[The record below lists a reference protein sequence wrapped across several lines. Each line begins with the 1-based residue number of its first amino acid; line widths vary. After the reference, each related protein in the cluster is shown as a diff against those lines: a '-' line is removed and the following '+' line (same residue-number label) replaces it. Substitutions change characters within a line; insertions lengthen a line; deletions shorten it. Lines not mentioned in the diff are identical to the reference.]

1 MIGPVPSVEWERTN
15 SRRLIRM
22 VIKKIAREVYA
33 LQNFDWDRRTFD
45 SIIEIPKGTTYNS
58 FLIKDEKNILI
69 DSTEPSMA
77 DELLDDLE
85 SLDVQIDYIVSQHAE
100 QDHSGAIPA
109 LLREYPNAKILETR
123 ACKELLEN
131 LLGIPAKKIQ
141 SIDDGQVLSAGRH
154 QLNFIVTPWVHWPDT
169 MVTYL
174 LPESILFSC
183 DFFAS
188 HFATTKTISKLDDI
202 QEEAKRYYAHIMMPF
217 SQMIQGNLEKLRNL
231 EIRMIAPSHGPI
243 IEKPEIILNLY
254 EGWSSQ
260 TSKKVIIAYIS
271 MHGSTE
277 LMVKHIT
284 RTLIDLDVNIRV
296 LNLANASTGEL
307 IMELVDSGAMIIA
320 SPTVLTRP
328 HPCAAYML
336 YLVNMLKPPIK
347 YAALIGSYGWGTLIE
362 KETKKLFDTMN
373 VEFLEPVIVK
383 GKPCEEDFERL
394 DKLAHEIKE
403 KLEVIE

>member
-1 MIGPVPSVEWERTN
+1 MIGLVPFVGWERTN
-15 SRRLIRM
+15 SRRSIRM
-22 VIKKIAREVYA
+22 AIKKIAEDVYA
-33 LQNFDWDRRTFD
+33 LQSFDWDRRTFD
-45 SIIEIPKGTTYNS
+45 SILETPKGTTYNS

-77 DELLDDLE
+77 GELLEDLE
-85 SLDVQIDYIVSQHAE
+85 SLDVQIDYIISQHAE

-109 LLREYPNAKILETR
+109 LLREYPNAKILGTK

-131 LLGIPAKKIQ
+131 LLGIPTDKIQ
-141 SIDDGQVLSAGRH
+141 SIEDGQRLSAGHH

-174 LPESILFSC
+174 LPEAILFSC

-188 HFATTKTISKLDDI
+188 HFATTKTISRLEDI

-217 SQMIQGNLEKLRNL
+217 SQMVQGNLEKLRDL
-231 EIRMIAPSHGPI
+231 EIKMIAPSHGPI
-243 IEKPEIILNLY
+243 IEKPEIILGLY

-260 TSKKVIIAYIS
+260 RANKVVIAYIS

-277 LMVKHIT
+277 LMVKHIA
-284 RTLIDLDVNIRV
+284 RMLMDLDVEIRV
-296 LNLANASTGEL
+296 LNLANTNTGEL
-307 IMELVDSGAMIIA
+307 IMELVDSKAMIIA

-328 HPCAAYML
+328 HPRIASIL

-347 YAALIGSYGWGTLIE
+347 YVALIGSYGWGTLIE
-362 KETKKLFDTMN
+362 KETRKLLGTIN
-373 VEFLEPVIVK
+373 VEFLEPVLIK
-383 GKPCEEDFERL
+383 GKPGKEDFEKL

-403 KLEVIE
+403 KIGR